1 MWQRELNSAKPIESF
16 DSNRRTVNIKPSTL
30 TWRPRFSSWT
40 VNMQRIWEVLSRGPD
55 SPNRV
60 HNTHS
65 SMTPAHDTSR
75 IGWDFTAISFNT
87 TKAEKRGIS
96 GEDND
101 LILGCEQVVCKFP
114 VCKFSSLRYT
124 NTVLRSIVLRT
135 DVILFYVSVQ
145 IIPRIHFS
153 NLE

>member
-1 MWQRELNSAKPIESF
+1 M
-16 DSNRRTVNIKPSTL
+16 
-30 TWRPRFSSWT
+30 
-40 VNMQRIWEVLSRGPD
+40 LSGGPD

-65 SMTPAHDTSR
+65 SMNPAHDTSR
-75 IGWDFTAISFNT
+75 IGWDFTAIAFNT
-87 TKAEKRGIS
+87 TKGGKKGIR
-96 GEDND
+96 GEDDD

-124 NTVLRSIVLRT
+124 NTVLRSIVLGT
-135 DVILFYVSVQ
+135 DAILFYVSAQ